1 MVVVPIN
8 KYKVAAQQVCVENPA
23 TILKRIFIFNTLL
36 MQGMHDSWRPVILK
50 KLPVDALRVQSVAMS
65 RQLEKILK
73 MPEDKTFDYPDP
85 LQWLVILDDE
95 DFQRF
100 MLNLGA
106 FCCAS
111 TIKCAVLKQ
120 QVADLKILLGEG
132 LYEAVLKNE
141 FSAIGKIHHSL
152 FSETGSKGGGGQA
165 QLTSLAPFYQ
175 AACQVL
181 AVVFIDQT
189 LFFKKRLALRLPYD
203 AAQLF
208 FQPMAAPV
216 LSAEKLVNLRQ
227 VLFHLLDKVSAQWQ
241 KWLA

>member
-8 KYKVAAQQVCVENPA
+8 KYRIAAQQVCVENPA
-23 TILKRIFIFNTLL
+23 NILKRIFIFNTLL
-36 MQGMHDSWRPVILK
+36 MQGMHDSWRTILLK
-50 KLPVDALRVQSVAMS
+50 KLPVDALRVQSVVMS

-73 MPEDKTFDYPDP
+73 MPEDKVFDYPDP
-85 LQWLVILDDE
+85 LQWIVILDDE
-95 DFQRF
+95 DFQQF
-100 MLNLGA
+100 ILNLGV

-120 QVADLKILLGEG
+120 QVSDLKTLLGEG

-141 FSAIGKIHHSL
+141 FSSIGKIYHSL
-152 FSETGSKGGGGQA
+152 FSETELKGGTHA
-165 QLTSLAPFYQ
+165 QLASLAPFYQ
-175 AACQVL
+175 AACQLL
-181 AVVFIDQT
+181 AVVFMDQT

-216 LSAEKLVNLRQ
+216 LSVEKLVNLRQ
-227 VLFHLLDKVSAQWQ
+227 VLFQLLDKVSAQWQ